1 MGSQNMIQ
9 STTRT
14 FEILERLRD
23 AGSVGVTALADDIG
37 VSKSTVHNHL
47 RTMEEQGYVIK
58 EDGEY
63 QLGLRFLSFP
73 HSLLESNR
81 LYQAAKPEVDEFVE
95 KTDERCQ
102 VMVKEKDHG
111 VYIYQA
117 TGTRSITTQSRV
129 GTRVELHSTSI
140 GKALLA
146 HQPEEVVDR
155 IIEETGLPAHTR
167 NTFTDPDEFR
177 AELEQVR
184 NEGVAFDDEEGLL
197 GLRCIAAPVRDSEGD
212 SIGAISVSGPSTRI
226 NGEQFSEELPK
237 QIKQTAQ
244 AIEIKYRYPNENTSV

>member
-1 MGSQNMIQ
+1 MAKQNLVRATM
-9 STTRT
+9 RT
-14 FEILERLRD
+14 FEILEQLRD
-23 AGSVGVTALADDIG
+23 SGSARVTDLADDLG
-37 VSKSTVHNHL
+37 VAKSTVHNHL
-47 RTMEEQGYVIK
+47 RTMEEEGYVVK
-58 EDGEY
+58 EAGQY
-63 QLGLRFLSFP
+63 RLGLQFLSFP

-129 GTRVELHSTSI
+129 GTKVELHSTSI

-146 HQPEEVVDR
+146 YQPQAVVDR
-155 IIEETGLPAHTR
+155 VIEDDGLPGHTE
-167 NTFTDPDEFR
+167 NTITDPDELK
-177 AELEQVR
+177 AALETVR
-184 NEGVAFDDEEGLL
+184 DEGVAFDDEEGLL
-197 GLRCIAAPVRDSEGD
+197 GLRCIAAPVRNSDGE

-226 NGEQFSEELPK
+226 NGDRFREELPK
-237 QIKQTAQ
+237 RIKQTAQ